1 MPNYARREQEILTA
15 EHQALMVKS
24 RAPDLGLLADADLL
38 ALLEQLRAE
47 KDLAMDDP
55 AGNPADGGPGP
66 ADLLAAAIN
75 RVNLER
81 HKRGIAPG
89 MAAGSANAGRTPIT
103 PKAVATTRRRAA
115 ATPRKPA
122 GRKSAEAR
130 KTDLRTEPHRVPKQ
144 KAKRPAAPIEA
155 DAEDAMVT
163 RNSKMPL
170 TDTEKAAKKA
180 ARKAE
185 KEATK
190 AAEKDAA
197 REARRAERKALKDAE
212 KEQARAERKAERKA
226 EKDAARKAEKQA
238 ERAERKAGRKSAEG
252 AKVTPATVETP
263 SAEKP
268 KSDKPKADTAKPAK
282 SKTAKTPKPKTPKD
296 KTSKDKG
303 AAAKKAK

>member
-15 EHQALMVKS
+15 EHQALMVRS

-47 KDLAMDDP
+47 KALVADD
-55 AGNPADGGPGP
+55 PADGGPGP
-66 ADLLAAAIN
+66 AQLLAAAIK
-75 RVNLER
+75 RVDLER
-81 HKRGIAPG
+81 RKRGIAPG
-89 MAAGSANAGRTPIT
+89 MAASSAKAGRTPAT

-238 ERAERKAGRKSAEG
+238 ERAERKAGRKSAED
-252 AKVTPATVETP
+252 AEATPAAVETP

-268 KSDKPKADTAKPAK
+268 KSDKPKAETTKPAK
-282 SKTAKTPKPKTPKD
+282 PKTAKTPKPKTPKD

>member
-38 ALLEQLRAE
+38 ALLEQLRVE
-47 KDLAMDDP
+47 KALVADDP
-55 AGNPADGGPGP
+55 AGNPADGGLGP
-66 ADLLAAAIN
+66 AQLLAAAIK
-75 RVNLER
+75 RVDLER
-81 HKRGIAPG
+81 RKRGIAPG

-226 EKDAARKAEKQA
+226 EKDAAQKAEKQA
-238 ERAERKAGRKSAEG
+238 ERAERKAGRKSAVG
-252 AKVTPATVETP
+252 AEITPAALKTQ

-268 KSDKPKADTAKPAK
+268 KSDKPKTDTAKTKAAK
-282 SKTAKTPKPKTPKD
+282 APKPKTPKD
-296 KTSKDKG
+296 KPPKNKG

>member
-47 KDLAMDDP
+47 KVLVADD
-55 AGNPADGGPGP
+55 PADGGPGP
-66 ADLLAAAIN
+66 AQLLAAAIK
-75 RVNLER
+75 RVDLER
-81 HKRGIAPG
+81 RKRGIAPG
-89 MAAGSANAGRTPIT
+89 MAAASAKAGRTPAT

-163 RNSKMPL
+163 RDSKMPL

-252 AKVTPATVETP
+252 AEATPATVETP

-268 KSDKPKADTAKPAK
+268 KSDKPKADATKPAK
-282 SKTAKTPKPKTPKD
+282 TKTAKTPKPKTPKD
-296 KTSKDKG
+296 KTPKDKG

>member
-47 KDLAMDDP
+47 KALVADDP

-66 ADLLAAAIN
+66 AQLLAAAIK
-75 RVNLER
+75 RVDLER
-81 HKRGIAPG
+81 RKRG
-89 MAAGSANAGRTPIT
+89 MAAASAKAGRTPAT

-212 KEQARAERKAERKA
+212 KEQARADRKAERKA

-238 ERAERKAGRKSAEG
+238 ERAERKAGRKSAKDAE
-252 AKVTPATVETP
+252 ATPAAVETP

-268 KSDKPKADTAKPAK
+268 KSDKPKADTTKPAK
-282 SKTAKTPKPKTPKD
+282 PKTAKTPKPKTPKD

>member
-47 KDLAMDDP
+47 KALVPDD
-55 AGNPADGGPGP
+55 PADGGPGP
-66 ADLLAAAIN
+66 AQLLAAAIK
-75 RVNLER
+75 RVDLER
-81 HKRGIAPG
+81 RKRGIAPG
-89 MAAGSANAGRTPIT
+89 MAAGSAKAGRTPAT

-238 ERAERKAGRKSAEG
+238 ERAERKAGRKSAED
-252 AKVTPATVETP
+252 AEATPAAVETP

-268 KSDKPKADTAKPAK
+268 KSDKPKAETTKPAK